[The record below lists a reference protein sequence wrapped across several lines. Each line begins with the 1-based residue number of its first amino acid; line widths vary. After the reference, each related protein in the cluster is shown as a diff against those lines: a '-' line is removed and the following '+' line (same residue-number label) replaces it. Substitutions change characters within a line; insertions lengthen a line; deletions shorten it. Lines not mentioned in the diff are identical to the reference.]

1 MKRGFYLR
9 LAWTGIRKNR
19 RLYTPYLLTCIGMVM
34 MFYIITALSESN
46 ALLHM
51 RGGDTMCW
59 MLQFGSWVIALFSAL
74 FLFYSNSF
82 LIRRRKKEFGLYNI
96 LGMGKGNI
104 GCILFW
110 ETLICA
116 ALALGLGLFAGIV
129 LFKLAELLLVN
140 IMQGDVTYTLSIS
153 LHSVTLTIP
162 VFAAIFGLIL
172 LNALRQVHATNAI
185 ALLHSES
192 IGEKPPKANWIFGLL
207 GVVLLAGAY
216 DLAVSIQEPLSA
228 MVWFFV
234 AVCMVILATYL
245 LFIAGS
251 VVLCRILQKNRKYY
265 YKANHFVSVSSM
277 AYRMKRNG
285 AGLASICILATMV
298 LVMMCS
304 TTCLYFGSED
314 ALRTRYPRDITIETV
329 LESLEDMGND
339 ELQQMRE
346 DIDGILARHQIEPD
360 NIWDYCISSVSGM
373 LKNGVLETDSRTI
386 ESAGT
391 DMYAN
396 VRTVYFV
403 PEEDCSRMLGRELA
417 LEPGE
422 VMVYPV
428 RCALDSDTLTVASVT
443 FRVKGTLDDFPISG
457 DAAMDVVPS
466 LFVIVPDMK
475 TTMAPLLTLRDHYD
489 NRLFGLKWNYGFDTS
504 VDEKTQIAAYEEILD
519 LVIDLRSSHD
529 RGFERCYVECRAN
542 ERGDFYATFGGLF
555 FLGLALSVVF
565 LFAAV
570 LIIYYKQVSEGY
582 EDQARFEI
590 MQKVGMTRSMI
601 RSSINSQ
608 LLTVFFLP
616 LVTAGLHLAFAF
628 PMLHKLLMLFNMRNI
643 QLLMLTTLISYL
655 VFALLYLLVYRI
667 TSNAYYDIVSGAKDE
682 AV

>member
-1 MKRGFYLR
+1 MKRGFYPR

-51 RGGDTMCW
+51 RGGDTMRG

-153 LHSVTLTIP
+153 MHSVTLTIP

-185 ALLHSES
+185 ALLHSENT
-192 IGEKPPKANWIFGLL
+192 GEKPPRANWVFGLL
-207 GVVLLAGAY
+207 GVALLGGAY
-216 DLAVSIQEPLSA
+216 YLAVSIKEPLSA

-234 AVCMVILATYL
+234 AVCMVIVATYL

-251 VVLCRILQKNRKYY
+251 VVLCRILQKNKRYY

-298 LVMMCS
+298 LVMMC
-304 TTCLYFGSED
+304 TTSCLYFGEED
-314 ALRTRYPRDITIETV
+314 ALRTRYPREITIEGF
-329 LESLEDMGND
+329 LSSLEDMEN
-339 ELQQMRE
+339 ESLVQMRRNV
-346 DIDGILARHQIEPD
+346 DVILDKYHIETE
-360 NIWDYCISSVSGM
+360 NVWDYCVSTVSGIFHD
-373 LKNGVLETDSRTI
+373 GVLETDPRTV
-386 ESAGT
+386 ESA
-391 DMYAN
+391 DMGMFSN
-396 VRTVYFV
+396 IRTVYFV
-403 PEEDCSRMLGRELA
+403 PEEDCNRLIGGDLA
-417 LEPGE
+417 LEDGE
-422 VMVYPV
+422 VMIYPV
-428 RCALDSDTLTVASVT
+428 RCAFDSATLTVENVT
-443 FRVKGTLDDFPISG
+443 FHVKGELESFPISG

-466 LFVIVPDMK
+466 MFVIVPNMK
-475 TTMAPLLTLRDHYD
+475 TALKPLMALEDYNG
-489 NRLFGLKWNYGFDTS
+489 NRRFGLKWYYGFDTQ
-504 VDEKTQIAAYEEILD
+504 VDEETQIAAYEEI
-519 LVIDLRSSHD
+519 IDMVHELRVSD
-529 RGFERCYVECRAN
+529 GCGLYLCYVECRAN

-555 FLGLALSVVF
+555 FLGLALSLVF

-590 MQKVGMTRSMI
+590 MQKVGMTRRMI
-601 RSSINSQ
+601 RKSINSQ

-616 LVTAGLHLAFAF
+616 LITAGLHLAFAF
-628 PMLHKLLMLFNMRNI
+628 PMLHKLLMLFNMRNV

-655 VFALLYLLVYRI
+655 VFALFYLLVYRI